1 MDYNGDHQDWNDD
14 NKTKKETHT
23 RGFESSTLIRNLSPL
38 LESKFN
44 FSNNHKKNYQGNN
57 HKAKQKR
64 KRHNCCHQQYNH
76 KSYIDQE
83 LVPSPRK

>member
-1 MDYNGDHQDWNDD
+1 MDYNGGHRDWMED

-44 FSNNHKKNYQGNN
+44 TTITTYTTTKTKTTTTNTNT
-57 HKAKQKR
+57 
-64 KRHNCCHQQYNH
+64 
-76 KSYIDQE
+76 IT
-83 LVPSPRK
+83 